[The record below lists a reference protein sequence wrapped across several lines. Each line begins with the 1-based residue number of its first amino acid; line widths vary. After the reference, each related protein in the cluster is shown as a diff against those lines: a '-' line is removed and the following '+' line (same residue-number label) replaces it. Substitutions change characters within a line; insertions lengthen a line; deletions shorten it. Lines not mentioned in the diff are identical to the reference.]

1 MQSERVR
8 PIGEHFG
15 DWTTKYLSHN
25 VSCDN
30 GRMKLLSTDQRLCI
44 RATIDNKN
52 TTDTPYIV
60 IPFLT
65 GANGSQ
71 LGLKK
76 KGGVKLIANIELN
89 SLQEQY
95 RLNRLNVLLTRYNLF
110 QKYVCVMY
118 SEVEYRDSSACNS
131 IYRLWEVRNMEEC
144 INMLQQPTIKIISL
158 H

>member
-8 PIGEHFG
+8 AIGEHFG
-15 DWTTKYLSHN
+15 DLTTKYLSHN
-25 VSCDN
+25 ERCDS
-30 GRMKLLSTDQRLCI
+30 GRMKLLSTDQMLCF
-44 RATIDNKN
+44 RATIDNKS

-76 KGGVKLIANIELN
+76 KGEKLLANLELN

-95 RLNRLNVLLTRYNLF
+95 RLNRRNVLLTR
-110 QKYVCVMY
+110 
-118 SEVEYRDSSACNS
+118 
-131 IYRLWEVRNMEEC
+131 
-144 INMLQQPTIKIISL
+144 
-158 H
+158 